1 MTNKEMK
8 KLETNF
14 KNRWVDYLHADYEAK
29 FGDSGYTEDDAQRR
43 LNVVLGYSSAIF
55 DVLSLTYDP
64 DTTQRLI
71 AMWSKEATD
80 ALVAD
85 KKAHCEDVL
94 ADWRRQCD
102 ET

>member
-8 KLETNF
+8 KLEINF

-29 FGDSGYTEDDAQRR
+29 FGSSGYTEDDAQRR
-43 LNVVLGYSSAIF
+43 LNMALGYSSAIF

-71 AMWSKEATD
+71 AIWIIEARD

-85 KKAHCEDVL
+85 KKAQAEHN
-94 ADWRRQCD
+94 AQRKK
-102 ET
+102 